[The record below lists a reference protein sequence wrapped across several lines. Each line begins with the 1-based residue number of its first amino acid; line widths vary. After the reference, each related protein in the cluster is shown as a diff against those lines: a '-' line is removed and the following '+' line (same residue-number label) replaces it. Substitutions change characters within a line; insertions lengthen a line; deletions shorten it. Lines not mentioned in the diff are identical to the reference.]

1 MASFGKPVTNTYP
14 KEETMEDKYGFTE
27 KKTGSATIKV
37 YADRPQTVF
46 EMFHKTVETYPE
58 REAVKYGNVCL
69 SYADLD
75 RRVDELAS
83 FLTNEGRVKQGNR
96 VAIFLPND
104 DLFPTAFLAI
114 SKIGAIS
121 VVLNTRLT
129 KPELAYQL
137 EVTRPEA
144 AIVDSVT
151 WNKELDEWVPFKV
164 ESASLAGLWG
174 KGGTCAPA
182 AGGEEDLHSILFTSG
197 TTGKP
202 KGVRI
207 VHRNFIHSA
216 IRLEQYMEML
226 GVSEPGKG
234 GKTLI
239 VAPMFHVMAL
249 QEQFI
254 PSMRMGNTIVMMSA
268 LSIVAFL
275 ELVQNEKIN
284 FLVGSPAIY
293 RILLG
298 SEDVKKYDLSSIQLA
313 GFGAAPM
320 SPDLMGEMKKA
331 FVNAK
336 FFNGF
341 GLTEASISLAAL
353 DRECTEEP
361 TSIGHPS
368 LGCEVKIVDENR
380 NELPKGEVGEIA
392 VKGPN
397 VVDGYYNNPE
407 ETKKVFRDG
416 WFLTGDLG
424 RVGDKGFFYVA
435 SRKKDMINRG
445 GENVYPVEVENV
457 IYLHPKVL
465 EVAVYGVP
473 DPVMGEKVAAAVVAV
488 PGTTPTVEEIKA
500 FCSDKLAKYKIPEYV
515 ALTAFLPK
523 NAGSKVIKDQL
534 PKEF

>member
-1 MASFGKPVTNTYP
+1 MLESKYRFG
-14 KEETMEDKYGFTE
+14 E
-27 KKTGSATIKV
+27 KKVDSATIKV

-46 EMFHKTVETYPE
+46 EMFHKTVETYPA
-58 REAVKYGNVCL
+58 RDAIKYDDIRL
-69 SYADLD
+69 AYADLD

-83 FLTNEGRVKQGNR
+83 FLKNDGRVRKGDR
-96 VAIFLPND
+96 VAVFLRND
-104 DLFPTAFLAI
+104 ATFPTTFLAI

-137 EVTRPEA
+137 ELTKPVA
-144 AIVDSVT
+144 AIVDGET
-151 WNKELDEWVPFKV
+151 WNKDLDGLVKLKV
-164 ESASLAGLWG
+164 ESGSLAGLWG
-174 KGGTCAPA
+174 KGNTCSPA
-182 AGGEEDLHSILFTSG
+182 VATEEDVHTILFTSG

-216 IRLEQYMEML
+216 IRLEQYMELL
-226 GVSEPGKG
+226 GVGDPAVWR
-234 GKTLI
+234 KTLI
-239 VAPMFHVMAL
+239 VAPLFHVMAL
-249 QEQFI
+249 QEQFL
-254 PSMRMGNTIVMMSA
+254 PCMRMGNTVAMLSA
-268 LSIVAFL
+268 LNIQTFL
-275 ELVQNEKIN
+275 ELVEKEKIDY
-284 FLVGSPAIY
+284 LVGSPAIY

-298 SEDVKKYDLSSIQLA
+298 TEDAKRYDLSSIKVA

-320 SPDLMGEMKKA
+320 SPDLMGEMKRA

-341 GLTEASISLAAL
+341 GLTEASVSLANI
-353 DRECTEEP
+353 DGECTEQP

-368 LGCEVKIVDENR
+368 LGCEARIVDENMKEVER
-380 NELPKGEVGEIA
+380 GSVGEIA

-397 VVDGYYNNPE
+397 VADGYYDNPE

-424 RVGDKGFFYVA
+424 RIDENGFFYVA

-445 GENVYPVEVENV
+445 GENVYPVEVENI

-465 EVAVYGVP
+465 EVAVYSVQ
-473 DPVMGEKVAAAVVAV
+473 DKVMGEKVAAAVVAV
-488 PGTTPTVEEIKA
+488 PGTTPTAEEIKT
-500 FCSDKLAKYKIPEYV
+500 FCGDKLARYKIPEYV
-515 ALTAFLPK
+515 IFTASLPK
-523 NAGSKVIKDQL
+523 NAGGKVIKKQL
-534 PKEF
+534 PKGF

>member
-1 MASFGKPVTNTYP
+1 MMESKYRFG
-14 KEETMEDKYGFTE
+14 E
-27 KKTGSATIKV
+27 KKVGSATINV

-46 EMFHKTVETYPE
+46 EMFHKTVETCPA
-58 REAVKYGNVCL
+58 RDAVKYGDIRL
-69 SYADLD
+69 TYADLD

-83 FLTNEGRVKQGNR
+83 FLKNDGRVEKGDR
-96 VAIFLPND
+96 VAVFLRND
-104 DLFPTAFLAI
+104 DSFPTAFLAI

-137 EVTRPEA
+137 ELTQPVA
-144 AIVDSVT
+144 AIVDGET
-151 WNKELDEWVPFKV
+151 WNKDLDGFIKFKC
-164 ESASLAGLWG
+164 ESGSLAGLWG
-174 KGGTCAPA
+174 KGGVCTPA
-182 AGGEEDLHSILFTSG
+182 AAGEEDVHTILFTSG

-216 IRLEQYMEML
+216 IRLEHYMEML
-226 GVSEPGKG
+226 GVGDPAVGR
-234 GKTLI
+234 KTLI
-239 VAPMFHVMAL
+239 VAPLFHVMAL
-249 QEQFI
+249 QEQFL
-254 PSMRMGNTIVMMSA
+254 PCMRMGNTVAMLSA
-268 LSIVAFL
+268 LNIQAFL
-275 ELVQNEKIN
+275 ELVEKEKIDY
-284 FLVGSPAIY
+284 LVGSPSIY

-298 SEDVKKYDLSSIQLA
+298 TEEAKKYDLSSIKVA

-320 SPDLMGEMKKA
+320 SPDLMGEMKKS

-341 GLTEASISLAAL
+341 GLTEASISLANM
-353 DRECTEEP
+353 DRECTEQP
-361 TSIGHPS
+361 TSIGRPS
-368 LGCEVKIVDENR
+368 LGCEARIVDENM
-380 NELPKGEVGEIA
+380 NEVTRGSVGEIA

-397 VVDGYYNNPE
+397 VADGYYDNPE

-424 RVGDKGFFYVA
+424 RIDENGFFYVA

-445 GENVYPVEVENV
+445 GENVYPVEVENA

-473 DPVMGEKVAAAVVAV
+473 DAVMGEKVAAAVVAV
-488 PGTTPTVEEIKA
+488 PGATPTADEIKV
-500 FCSDKLAKYKIPEYV
+500 FCGDKLAKYKIPEYV
-515 ALTAFLPK
+515 IFTASLPK
-523 NAGSKVIKDQL
+523 NAGGKVIKGQL
-534 PKEF
+534 PKDF

>member
-1 MASFGKPVTNTYP
+1 MLESKYRFG
-14 KEETMEDKYGFTE
+14 E
-27 KKTGSATIKV
+27 KKVDSATIKV

-46 EMFHKTVETYPE
+46 EMFHKTVETYPA
-58 REAVKYGNVCL
+58 RDAIKYDDIRL
-69 SYADLD
+69 AYADLD

-83 FLTNEGRVKQGNR
+83 FLKNDGRVRKGDR
-96 VAIFLPND
+96 VAVFLRND
-104 DLFPTAFLAI
+104 ATFPTTFLAI

-137 EVTRPEA
+137 ELTKPVA
-144 AIVDSVT
+144 AIVDGET
-151 WNKELDEWVPFKV
+151 WNKDLDGLVKLKV
-164 ESASLAGLWG
+164 ESGSLAGLWG
-174 KGGTCAPA
+174 KGNTCSPA
-182 AGGEEDLHSILFTSG
+182 VATEEDVHTILFTSG

-216 IRLEQYMEML
+216 IRLEQYMELL
-226 GVSEPGKG
+226 GVGDPAVWR
-234 GKTLI
+234 KTLI
-239 VAPMFHVMAL
+239 VAPLFHVMAL
-249 QEQFI
+249 QEQFL
-254 PSMRMGNTIVMMSA
+254 PCMRMGNTVAMLSA
-268 LSIVAFL
+268 LNIQAFL
-275 ELVQNEKIN
+275 ELVEKEKIDY
-284 FLVGSPAIY
+284 LVGSPAIY

-298 SEDVKKYDLSSIQLA
+298 TEDAKRYDLSSIKVA

-320 SPDLMGEMKKA
+320 SPDLMGEMKRA

-341 GLTEASISLAAL
+341 GLTEASVSLANI
-353 DRECTEEP
+353 DGECTEQP

-368 LGCEVKIVDENR
+368 LGCEARIVDENMKEVER
-380 NELPKGEVGEIA
+380 GSVGEIA

-397 VVDGYYNNPE
+397 VADGYYDNPE

-424 RVGDKGFFYVA
+424 RIDENGFFYVA

-445 GENVYPVEVENV
+445 GENVYPVEVENI

-465 EVAVYGVP
+465 EVAVYSVQ
-473 DPVMGEKVAAAVVAV
+473 DKVMGEKVAAAVVAV
-488 PGTTPTVEEIKA
+488 PGTTPTAEEIKT
-500 FCSDKLAKYKIPEYV
+500 FCGDKLARYKIPEYV
-515 ALTAFLPK
+515 IFTASLPK
-523 NAGSKVIKDQL
+523 NAGGKVIKKQL
-534 PKEF
+534 PKGF

>member
-1 MASFGKPVTNTYP
+1 MMETKYTFEEKRIGVNTIMA
-14 KEETMEDKYGFTE
+14 
-27 KKTGSATIKV
+27 
-37 YADRPQTVF
+37 YANRPQTIY
-46 EMFHKTVETYPE
+46 EMFSKTVQTYPN
-58 REAVKYGNVCL
+58 REAVKFGEISLTYSEL
-69 SYADLD
+69 HQRLD
-75 RRVDELAS
+75 ESAS
-83 FLTNEGRVKQGNR
+83 FLKNEFNVGKGDR
-96 VAIFLPND
+96 VAVFLKND
-104 DLFPTAFLAI
+104 DSFPIAFLAI
-114 SKIGAIS
+114 SKLGAIS

-137 EVTRPEA
+137 ELTQPVA
-144 AIVDSVT
+144 AVVDDET
-151 WNKELDEWVPFKV
+151 WDKGLDGLMKFKW
-164 ESASLAGLWG
+164 ESSSLRRIWG
-174 KGGTCAPA
+174 KGGTCPPA
-182 AGGEEDLHSILFTSG
+182 AGSEDDVHTILFTSG

-226 GVSEPGKG
+226 GVTRPGEVC
-234 GKTLI
+234 KTLV
-239 VAPMFHVMAL
+239 VAPLFHVMAL
-249 QEQFI
+249 QEQFL
-254 PSMRMGNTIVMMSA
+254 PSMRMGNTVVMLSA
-268 LSIVAFL
+268 LNIQAFL
-275 ELVQNEKIN
+275 ELVEKERID

-298 SEDVKKYDLSSIQLA
+298 SEDLKKYDLSSIKIA

-320 SPDLMGEMKKA
+320 SPDLMAEMKKA

-353 DRECTEEP
+353 DLECKERP

-368 LGCEVKIVDENR
+368 LGCEARIVDEQMKEAPR
-380 NELPKGEVGEIA
+380 GVVGEIA

-397 VVDGYYNNPE
+397 VADGYYHNPE
-407 ETKKVFRDG
+407 ETEKVFREG

-424 RVGDKGFFYVA
+424 KFDEEGFFYVV

-445 GENVYPVEVENV
+445 GENVYPVEVENI

-473 DPVMGEKVAAAVVAV
+473 DKVMGEKVAAALVAV
-488 PGTTPTVEEIKA
+488 PGTTPTIEEIKE
-500 FCSDKLAKYKIPEYV
+500 FCSDKLAKYKIPEHINFV
-515 ALTAFLPK
+515 ASLPK
-523 NAGSKVIKDQL
+523 NAGGKVIKAQL
-534 PKEF
+534 LKNGF